1 MTGSF
6 ARLAWPWQV
15 AWVVCVSLLIALLS
29 VPFGE
34 RLFGRAVWWG
44 LAWGW
49 ASCLIP
55 GCLIIVLVA
64 AWPPR
69 WSSLGLVGLAMALRV
84 VAAGWALYHMEYRL
98 RLERG
103 NSLSWLTLFYL
114 FMLAAETVLI
124 VHREDRDNYQ
134 QRKKRRVA
142 GPSSASEAVS
152 DGRDWGTP
160 EGSPSL
166 KD

>member
-1 MTGSF
+1 
-6 ARLAWPWQV
+6 
-15 AWVVCVSLLIALLS
+15 
-29 VPFGE
+29 
-34 RLFGRAVWWG
+34 
-44 LAWGW
+44 
-49 ASCLIP
+49 
-55 GCLIIVLVA
+55 
-64 AWPPR
+64 
-69 WSSLGLVGLAMALRV
+69 MALRV
-84 VAAGWALYHMEYRL
+84 VAAGGALYHMEYRL

-114 FMLAAETVLI
+114 FLLGVETVLM

-152 DGRDWGTP
+152 DGRNWGTP

>member
-49 ASCLIP
+49 AGCLIP

-69 WSSLGLVGLAMALRV
+69 WSSLGLAGVAMALRV
-84 VAAGWALYHMEYRL
+84 VTAGWALHHMEYRL

-134 QRKKRRVA
+134 QRKKRNGTGLTAATKA
-142 GPSSASEAVS
+142 GSDRRDRASPVSS
-152 DGRDWGTP
+152 P
-160 EGSPSL
+160 
-166 KD
+166 